1 MKDILN
7 KLLESELL
15 SEESKAEITE
25 AFESGVQ
32 QLEESLRE
40 EVTVEVK
47 SQLVTE
53 WVEQRDALIE
63 AIDQQVG
70 EMVSDE
76 MAELKED
83 IERFRDLEAEYASK
97 IVEEKEKL
105 AEQFDG
111 ALDQLVVK
119 LDAFLEHRIDNEF
132 DELKEDLQEA
142 KEKEYGAKIYEAFA
156 KMFIDNVDEE
166 SVFGKLRIAESKIAE
181 LDEKVNLVESEK
193 QKITHE
199 KVLNET
205 LAPLSGSKREQ
216 MKHLL
221 EGVKT
226 DRLKETYNRYI
237 SKIVSEST
245 AEPVIDKEKQKVTE
259 GKVKQSKVITGD
271 KPTSKVVES
280 KSTEDKELERWLSIS
295 GVKNS

>member
-7 KLLESELL
+7 KLLESEFL
-15 SEESKAEITE
+15 SEESKVEITE
-25 AFESGVQ
+25 AFEAGVQ
-32 QLEESLRE
+32 ELEQSLRE

-53 WVEQRDALIE
+53 WVEQRDSLIE
-63 AIDQQVG
+63 AIDQQVN

-76 MAELKED
+76 MTELKED
-83 IERFRDLEAEYASK
+83 IERFRDLEAEYATK

-119 LDAFLEHRIDNEF
+119 LDAFLEHRIDAEF
-132 DELKEDLQEA
+132 DELKTDLQEA
-142 KEKEYGAKIYEAFA
+142 KEKEYGAKIYEAFRQ
-156 KMFIDNVDEE
+156 MFLENVEE
-166 SVFGKLRIAESKIAE
+166 DSVFGKLRIAESRIAE
-181 LDEKVNLVESEK
+181 LDEKVKLVESEK
-193 QKITHE
+193 QKVEHDKI
-199 KVLNET
+199 LSET

-237 SKIVSEST
+237 SRIISESA
-245 AEPVIDKEKQKVTE
+245 AEPAEKVNKKRVTE
-259 GKVKQSKVITGD
+259 GKDKKSTVITGEKAKKLD
-271 KPTSKVVES
+271 EGKK
-280 KSTEDKELERWLSIS
+280 TEDKELERWLSIS

>member
-25 AFESGVQ
+25 AFEVGVK

-63 AIDQQVG
+63 AIDQQVS

-76 MAELKED
+76 MVELKED
-83 IERFRDLEAEYASK
+83 IERFRDLEAEHAAK

-105 AEQFDG
+105 AEQFDS

-119 LDAFLEHRIDNEF
+119 LDAFLEHRIESEF
-132 DELKEDLQEA
+132 TELKEDLQEA
-142 KEKEYGAKIYEAFA
+142 KEKEYGAKVYEAFA
-156 KMFIDNVDEE
+156 KMFMDNVDDE

-181 LDEKVNLVESEK
+181 LDKQVALIESEK

-226 DRLKETYNRYI
+226 ERLKETYNRYI
-237 SKIVSEST
+237 SKIVSES
-245 AEPVIDKEKQKVTE
+245 ADNPAIDKDKQKVTE
-259 GKVKQSKVITGD
+259 GKVNKSKVITGD
-271 KPTSKVVES
+271 KTTKVVEG
-280 KSTEDKELERWLSIS
+280 KTTEDKELNRWLSIG